1 MKNKY
6 QNIENDL
13 KLIGSNYL
21 INESMIKHTT
31 FGIGGPVD
39 ILILPKDNSQI
50 SEIINSINTHNIQFY
65 FLGSGSNILVT
76 DEGIR
81 GAVISLKKSSKKIIF
96 KESTVFVE
104 CGVMLGTLVKQL
116 NHRDITGFESLVGV
130 PGTVG
135 GALMMNA
142 GAFGAEISNN
152 LLSVNTID
160 QNGNIKKYSV
170 GDIDFSYRDSN
181 FPTNE
186 ILINALFKCKRGNKK
201 IIDDKKNSASKL
213 RKKNQPLKYRSAG
226 SIFKNPHDV
235 AAGYLIDQ
243 AGLKGIRIGDAEIST
258 KHANFIINLG
268 NAKSSDVIELIK
280 LIKNKVYTLYN
291 IKLELEIKIIGEL
304 INEIYE

>member
-1 MKNKY
+1 MNNKY
-6 QNIENDL
+6 NKIE
-13 KLIGSNYL
+13 KELIEIGTNYRL
-21 INESMIKHTT
+21 NEPMKKHTT
-31 FGIGGPVD
+31 FGIGGTAD
-39 ILILPKDNSQI
+39 LFILPKDNDQI
-50 SEIINSINTHNIQFY
+50 PKIIDSMNSHNIKIY

-76 DEGIR
+76 DEGIN

-96 KESTVFVE
+96 HDSTVFVE

-116 NHRDITGFESLVGV
+116 NHKNITGFESLMGV

-160 QNGNIKKYSV
+160 SNGKIKKYNSD
-170 GDIDFSYRDSN
+170 DIEFSYRHSS
-181 FPTNE
+181 FPDNE
-186 ILINALFKCKRGNKK
+186 VLINALFRCKRGQEDIITNKK
-201 IIDDKKNSASKL
+201 NKASML

-226 SIFKNPHDV
+226 SIFKNPKKI

-243 AGLKGIRIGDAEIST
+243 AGLKGKKLGEAEISK
-258 KHANFIINLG
+258 KHANFIINLN
-268 NAKSSDVIELIK
+268 NAKCIDVLGLIRK
-280 LIKNKVYTLYN
+280 IKKRVYDLYK

-304 INEIYE
+304 NNEIC